1 MAVEAKQVQELRART
16 GVGMMECKKALQETS
31 GDMDKAVEYLRT
43 QGIAKA
49 EKRAGRAAT
58 EGKVEAYIHPGN
70 RVGVLIEVNSETDFV
85 AKTDEFGA
93 FVRNMAMQVA
103 ATDPIAVRRE
113 DIPADVL
120 EREKRLFREE
130 ALTSGKPE
138 KVVDKIVEG
147 KIEKFYADACLLEQA
162 YVRDPE
168 RKVLDILNE
177 MISRTGENIIIRR
190 FMKFRLGE

>member
-1 MAVEAKQVQELRART
+1 
-16 GVGMMECKKALQETS
+16 
-31 GDMDKAVEYLRT
+31 
-43 QGIAKA
+43 
-49 EKRAGRAAT
+49 
-58 EGKVEAYIHPGN
+58 
-70 RVGVLIEVNSETDFV
+70 
-85 AKTDEFGA
+85 
-93 FVRNMAMQVA
+93 MQVA

-113 DIPADVL
+113 DISADIL
-120 EREKRLFREE
+120 DREKRLFREE